1 LIPIH
6 DRIPTRRVPVVTI
19 MLVLINVVIF
29 VYEQLLLAGGGDPL
43 LNRFIYTYGLVP
55 ARVAGGLGPAVL
67 WTFVTSMFLHASWLH
82 IIGNMLYLWIFGNN
96 IEDVM
101 GPFWFTLFYF
111 LCGFAASF
119 AQVSM
124 SWGSNLPGIGAS
136 GAIAGVLAAYLIYFP
151 RARVETLIFLGIF
164 VVIRALPAVIL
175 LGFWFILQ
183 LISGVTSFGA
193 AETGG
198 VAYFA
203 HIGGFVA
210 GLILALPWLGR
221 ARAIGQRY
229 IA

>member
-19 MLVLINVVIF
+19 MLVLINVVVF
-29 VYEQLLLAGGGDPL
+29 LYEQLLLAGGGDPL
-43 LNRFIYTYGLVP
+43 LNRFIYAYGLVP
-55 ARVAGGLGPAVL
+55 ARVSNGLGPVVL

-101 GPFWFTLFYF
+101 GPLWFTIFYF

-119 AQVSM
+119 AQVTM

-164 VVIRALPAVIL
+164 AIIRALPAIVL
-175 LGFWFILQ
+175 LGFWFMLQ
-183 LISGVTSFGA
+183 LISGVTSFGTA
-193 AETGG
+193 QTGG

-221 ARAIGQRY
+221 ARVIAERY
-229 IA
+229 T

>member
-1 LIPIH
+1 MIPLH

-19 MLVLINVVIF
+19 LLIVINVAVF
-29 VYEQLLLAGGGDPL
+29 LYEQMLLAAGGDSL
-43 LNRFIYTYGLVP
+43 LNRFIYAYGLEP
-55 ARVAGGLGPAVL
+55 SRVAGGPGPGVL

-101 GPFWFTLFYF
+101 GPVWFTIFYF

-119 AQVSM
+119 AQVIM

-151 RARVETLIFLGIF
+151 RARVQTLIFLGIIAF
-164 VVIRALPAVIL
+164 LRAIPAVVL
-175 LGFWFILQ
+175 LGFWFLLQ
-183 LISGVTSFGA
+183 LVSGVTSFGA
-193 AETGG
+193 AQTGG

-221 ARAIGQRY
+221 ARAIGQNY
-229 IA
+229 I